1 MQFFW
6 SPFLKIGIT
15 FSCFKISEKTTDEK
29 DKLIRP
35 DIGLEEHILISLRI
49 VVVPGLTVL
58 YVFSVLRMSSTSS
71 SVVGDKKKEFLFE
84 FFKYDWK
91 DLGVYGILLTR
102 FFPNWYEEV
111 IKMVWNSKIICYSF
125 IVNTQACIVGR
136 VFVFQV
142 NYWPNALPRFLRIF
156 FIILKKWLLILFFGY
171 PC

>member
-15 FSCFKISEKTTDEK
+15 FSCFKISEKATDEK

-102 FFPNWYEEV
+102 FFPN
-111 IKMVWNSKIICYSF
+111 
-125 IVNTQACIVGR
+125 
-136 VFVFQV
+136 
-142 NYWPNALPRFLRIF
+142 
-156 FIILKKWLLILFFGY
+156 
-171 PC
+171 